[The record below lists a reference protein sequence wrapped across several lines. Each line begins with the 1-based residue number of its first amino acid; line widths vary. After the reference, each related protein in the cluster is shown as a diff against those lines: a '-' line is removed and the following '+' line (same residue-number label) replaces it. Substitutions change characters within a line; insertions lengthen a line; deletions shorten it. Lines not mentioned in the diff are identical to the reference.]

1 MTRDEARDYIAGHG
15 FDPELPGQQG
25 IARFAQEQITRLVN
39 GGGPEHF
46 SDYERARRR
55 AEISRRKSSRRRTTC
70 SAGSRRTLPPSNGS
84 TSPAP
89 GRSTALR
96 CGRWPVVDRHC
107 SPTGEPLTELA
118 LAEDLVAAHAGVL
131 RYVRP

>member
-46 SDYERARRR
+46 SDYERAMLR
-55 AEISRRKSSRRRTTC
+55 AEFESLIEAIEVWTRPREVDDPDRR
-70 SAGSRRTLPPSNGS
+70 
-84 TSPAP
+84 P
-89 GRSTALR
+89 G
-96 CGRWPVVDRHC
+96 
-107 SPTGEPLTELA
+107 GE
-118 LAEDLVAAHAGVL
+118 
-131 RYVRP
+131 R